1 MGLNKVIASN
11 NEDNIYNIYNKLDK
25 IIGLGKNKKLN
36 KLLVETI
43 KLDGKKSGYLNKI
56 IKPFFSIEESIQ
68 EILDFLKKYPL
79 PEEIGIKLDTEKETT
94 RVLSCGYLVRGGLER
109 PVTLADYN

>member
-43 KLDGKKSGYLNKI
+43 KLDGKNPDI
-56 IKPFFSIEESIQ
+56 
-68 EILDFLKKYPL
+68 
-79 PEEIGIKLDTEKETT
+79 
-94 RVLSCGYLVRGGLER
+94 
-109 PVTLADYN
+109 